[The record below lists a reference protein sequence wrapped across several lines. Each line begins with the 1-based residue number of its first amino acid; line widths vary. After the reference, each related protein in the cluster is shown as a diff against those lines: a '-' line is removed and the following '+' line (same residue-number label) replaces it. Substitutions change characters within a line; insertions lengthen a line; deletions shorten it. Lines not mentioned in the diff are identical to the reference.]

1 MSSNVGNM
9 LRNKR
14 NALGL
19 SVKEVVNLLA
29 QNDINI
35 SIKTLYGWENGN
47 RQPDADTFITLCK
60 IYNIDSFSSV
70 LEIKNTTIN
79 NQLQHIFDSLN
90 PEGQNKLIDY
100 AQDLSQLPQYKKCD
114 TVSDQ
119 EIG

>member
-79 NQLQHIFDSLN
+79 QLQHIFNSLN
-90 PEGQNKLIDY
+90 PDGQQRLMDYAKELALIDK
-100 AQDLSQLPQYKKCD
+100 YKKCD